1 MVSLVDGRGWGQHKS
16 VAEVLNMACVKGIGW
31 KTTYNNEFCLPEE
44 EQTGERR
51 KTMAPASSGGIY
63 LNLQRLSGL
72 QHLHL
77 ARLQVSVNRIDAWL
91 TSIFTTINQQAVVA
105 TSRG

>member
-1 MVSLVDGRGWGQHKS
+1 VESNIQQRILPARGGTDWR
-16 VAEVLNMACVKGIGW
+16 
-31 KTTYNNEFCLPEE
+31 EE
-44 EQTGERR
+44 EDDG
-51 KTMAPASSGGIY
+51 SSGGIY